1 MPLQKPQRY
10 GAADASSCGGMPPS
24 KHYHRAKGGTASI
37 SSGGSQMR
45 RRVETTAGKGA
56 LVDEEMTPQKLPRGG
71 EKASAV
77 SRGGGRMPST
87 TITKAQAK
95 GLKNIESNTSSR
107 NSDVSCRFA
116 QLDINNTRAGPFTDA
131 PHQSTTAQDSR
142 ESAIKHCSKE
152 KAAMSLTEGM
162 PKQQG
167 KAVASSGKVQAKE
180 KVPKGSSR
188 EMPQKHQAK
197 KVGPSQLQCHQPG
210 TQVRGVSSIGTQVV
224 TKSNKPSPRNS
235 SLRTTGQQ
243 LKTASSS
250 GSLNAKTSSL
260 DDNSTVQDCKDS
272 AANVNTVVN
281 ATVDNGLQEANSSGS
296 LNAKTSSLDDNSTVQ
311 DCKDS
316 AANANTVVNA
326 TVDNGLQEANDEI
339 QRLNELGLGYDI
351 SSDDFL
357 EYLLQLPTDP
367 VVDTCLKLDDEQM
380 TPLYVSHA
388 HYRFRYLKLSKKESK
403 DLKVALTA
411 MMELIEKECFEELL
425 KKGYFEHF
433 EKDGTLDWSFHPDLC
448 RLKDLDDYQRLVP
461 QNFGGCEYVDW
472 DKYRMNFHSYETEA
486 EYLNYCDELSK
497 KLKWIEDYVL
507 IEVPSLKWG
516 KISTRGAYQAIKIAT
531 GFSKI
536 THSLAYTGY
545 YECVQNLRFDAFWF
559 KDLDGVYF
567 EIWRRVTKQN
577 KNFREA
583 LEDFYK
589 LEKFQLWQDRMK
601 YALENDYTDMEAEF
615 HTCTASV
622 PSEVTDD
629 KALELIA
636 EAVKKL
642 MERPKFYEHYIRKKI
657 AIARAIGLI
666 PVVQEPSAESGQ

>member
-37 SSGGSQMR
+37 SSRGSQMR
-45 RRVETTAGKGA
+45 RRVETTAGEGA
-56 LVDEEMTPQKLPRGG
+56 LVDEEMTPQKLPRGS
-71 EKASAV
+71 EKASTV
-77 SRGGGRMPST
+77 LRGGGRMPST

-116 QLDINNTRAGPFTDA
+116 QLDINNARAGPSRNA

-197 KVGPSQLQCHQPG
+197 KVGPSQLQCRQPG
-210 TQVRGVSSIGTQVV
+210 MQVRGVSSIGTQVV

-281 ATVDNGLQEANSSGS
+281 G
-296 LNAKTSSLDDNSTVQ
+296 
-311 DCKDS
+311 
-316 AANANTVVNA
+316 

-388 HYRFRYLKLSKKESK
+388 QYRIRYLKLSKKESK
-403 DLKVALTA
+403 YLKVALNA

-461 QNFGGCEYVDW
+461 LNFGGCEYVDW

-486 EYLNYCDELSK
+486 EYLNYCNELSK
-497 KLKWIEDYVL
+497 KLKWMEDYVL
-507 IEVPSLKWG
+507 IEVPSVKWG

-577 KNFREA
+577 NFRDA
-583 LEDFYK
+583 LEDVYK

-657 AIARAIGLI
+657 AIAQAIGLI